1 MKHWSRVRSRQATL
15 EQSLV
20 ALEDRLA
27 VVERRSAAVEERTA
41 AVEERTAAVQVLDQA
56 RVPVSRR
63 EISLNQKEITPWSST
78 FSLALQWSWGFS
90 GSPYTSLMKN
100 AVLNAS
106 TSIASIENDCCY
118 SYSWTMVPSS
128 LSESLINEWEKMG
141 IRSKDVTSGWCETRD
156 DFLI

>member
-41 AVEERTAAVQVLDQA
+41 AVEVLDQA

-100 AVLNAS
+100 AILNAS

-128 LSESLINEWEKMG
+128 LGESLINEWEKIG
-141 IRSKDVTSGWCETRD
+141 IRSKDVTSGRCETRD